1 LQEVYVRFL
10 SLAAS
15 VSAALLMQ
23 ACSSQ
28 QLYGTGQE
36 MQRNECRKIV
46 DMQEQRRCMANANV
60 SHDEYKRQS
69 EAAKGAK

>member
-1 LQEVYVRFL
+1 VRHLTVL
-10 SLAAS
+10 SVALG
-15 VSAALLMQ
+15 ALLLQ

-46 DMQEQRRCMANANV
+46 DMQEQKRCMSNASM
-60 SHDEYKRQS
+60 SHDEYKRQA

>member
-1 LQEVYVRFL
+1 MRHIFL
-10 SLAAS
+10 LAA
-15 VSAALLMQ
+15 VSTALLLQ

-28 QLYGTGQE
+28 QLYGAGQE

-46 DMQEQRRCMANANV
+46 DMQEQRRCMANANM

-69 EAAKGAK
+69 DAAKGAK

>member
-1 LQEVYVRFL
+1 MRSL
-10 SLAAS
+10 SL
-15 VSAALLMQ
+15 VVTVLMVQ

-46 DMQEQRRCMANANV
+46 DMQEQRRCMAKANMP
-60 SHDEYKRQS
+60 HDEYKRQA
-69 EAAKGAK
+69 EAAKGNK

>member
-1 LQEVYVRFL
+1 MRHL
-10 SLAAS
+10 SVMS
-15 VSAALLMQ
+15 VALMALLLQ

-28 QLYGTGQE
+28 QLYSTGQE

-46 DMQEQRRCMANANV
+46 DMQEQKRCLANASM
-60 SHDEYKRQS
+60 SHDEYKRQA

>member
-1 LQEVYVRFL
+1 MRHL
-10 SLAAS
+10 SVMS
-15 VSAALLMQ
+15 VTLMALLLQ

-46 DMQEQRRCMANANV
+46 DMQEQRRCIANASM
-60 SHDEYKRQS
+60 SHDEYKRQA

>member
-1 LQEVYVRFL
+1 VRSL
-10 SLAAS
+10 SL
-15 VSAALLMQ
+15 VVTVLTMQ

-46 DMQEQRRCMANANV
+46 DMQEQRRCMANANM

-69 EAAKGAK
+69 EAAKSAR

>member
-1 LQEVYVRFL
+1 MRHSTVI
-10 SLAAS
+10 S
-15 VSAALLMQ
+15 VVLTALLMQ

-46 DMQEQRRCMANANV
+46 DMQEQRRCLTHANM

>member
-1 LQEVYVRFL
+1 VRSL
-10 SLAAS
+10 SL
-15 VSAALLMQ
+15 VVTVLMMQ

-36 MQRNECRKIV
+36 MQRNECRKLV
-46 DMQEQRRCMANANV
+46 DMQEQRRCMANANM

-69 EAAKGAK
+69 EAARSAR

>member
-1 LQEVYVRFL
+1 VRSIPL
-10 SLAAS
+10 
-15 VSAALLMQ
+15 VVTVLMVQ

-46 DMQEQRRCMANANV
+46 DMQEQRRCMAKANMP
-60 SHDEYKRQS
+60 HDEYKRQA
-69 EAAKGAK
+69 EAAKGNK

>member
-1 LQEVYVRFL
+1 MRPM
-10 SLAAS
+10 SLTF
-15 VSAALLMQ
+15 VTLTALLTQ

-46 DMQEQRRCMANANV
+46 DMQEQRRCMANAGM
-60 SHDEYKRQS
+60 SHDEYKRQA
-69 EAAKGAK
+69 ETAKGAK

>member
-1 LQEVYVRFL
+1 MRCF
-10 SLAAS
+10 SLATTVS
-15 VSAALLMQ
+15 VVVLLQ

-28 QLYGTGQE
+28 QLYATGQE

-60 SHDEYKRQS
+60 SHDDYKRQA